1 MLTNKQIREL
11 LRNNYSDMAK
21 FARFIGISRQGL
33 ESKLKSKELRNNLEG
48 IYREFL
54 IKQKENKVDNS

>member
-11 LRNNYSDMAK
+11 LRNNYGDMAK

-33 ESKLKSKELRNNLEG
+33 EEKLKSEEMRNNLYG
-48 IYREFL
+48 AYQKFL
-54 IKQKENKVDNS
+54 INEKENNV